1 MTKTAVVILNWNG
14 INFLKKFLPKVI
26 EYSLN
31 SSTEIWVA
39 DNGSSDSSVEWVESS
54 HKEVRLIRLEKNHG
68 FSEGYNLAL
77 EQIEADYYILLNSDI
92 EVTERWLEPMVQLLD
107 SNPDI
112 ASCQPKILSHNN
124 KDHFEYAGAAGGF
137 IDKYGYPLCR
147 GRVLNEIERDI
158 GQYDSPAEIFW
169 STGAC
174 MAVRSQAWKKVGGFD
189 PDFFAHMEEIDLCW
203 RFHRTGYKVFY
214 VPHSRVYHVGGG
226 ALPYN
231 SPFKTYLNFR
241 NSLFL
246 LYKNLP
252 DKSFR
257 KTLFIR
263 KILDG
268 IATVFFMLKGQ
279 LKSAWAVLKAH
290 CDYYK
295 TISVMKENRKK
306 VKMLG
311 NNEASD
317 LILNKCIVFEFY
329 IKGKKTFRE
338 L

>member
-1 MTKTAVVILNWNG
+1 
-14 INFLKKFLPKVI
+14 
-26 EYSLN
+26 
-31 SSTEIWVA
+31 VA

-92 EVTERWLEPMVQLLD
+92 EVTERWLEPMVELLD
-107 SNPDI
+107 SNPDGL

-137 IDKYGYPLCR
+137 IDKYGYPLCLVDGYLTKSR
-147 GRVLNEIERDI
+147 EILVSMTVLLKYS
-158 GQYDSPAEIFW
+158 GQL
-169 STGAC
+169 GAC

-203 RFHRTGYKVFY
+203 RFHRTGIQSVLCATFACI
-214 VPHSRVYHVGGG
+214 PCRRWS
-226 ALPYN
+226 PSYN

-268 IATVFFMLKGQ
+268 IAAVFFMLKG
-279 LKSAWAVLKAH
+279 
-290 CDYYK
+290 
-295 TISVMKENRKK
+295 N
-306 VKMLG
+306 
-311 NNEASD
+311 
-317 LILNKCIVFEFY
+317 
-329 IKGKKTFRE
+329 
-338 L
+338 